1 MTGSLAV
8 KLSALKPRFRRLPAL
23 DDKGIAGMELA
34 LATPMLALLMC
45 GGFDFGR
52 AIYEQHRLTTAAEAG
67 IQFATAASSNL
78 SNSSGIIAAARADA
92 SDTTNSL
99 TVTTGSCTCPTGAT
113 LCSATATCTGS
124 TVTGTY
130 KKVTVSES
138 YSTVMSYG
146 FVSNPFT
153 LTANSMVRVQ

>member
-1 MTGSLAV
+1 MMLMQV
-8 KLSALKPRFRRLPAL
+8 KPWLLRRLAL
-23 DDKGIAGMELA
+23 GEAGIAGMELA

-67 IQFATAASSNL
+67 IQYATASPSNL

-99 TVTTGSCTCPTGAT
+99 TVTTGSCTCPTGT
-113 LCSATATCTGS
+113 SQCSTTTTCTGS

-130 KKVTVSES
+130 QKVTVSES
-138 YSTVMSYG
+138 YSTIMTYG

-153 LTANSMVRVQ
+153 LTATSMVRVQ

>member
-1 MTGSLAV
+1 M
-8 KLSALKPRFRRLPAL
+8 KLSAMVTRACRRLAR
-23 DDKGIAGMELA
+23 DQSGIAGMELA

-67 IQFATAASSNL
+67 IQFATAVSGNL
-78 SNSSGIIAAARADA
+78 TNSSGIIAAARADA
-92 SDTTNSL
+92 SDTTSSL
-99 TVTTGSCTCPTGAT
+99 TVTTGSCTCPTGTT
-113 LCSATATCTGS
+113 LCSTATTCTGS

-130 KKVTVSES
+130 QKVTVSES
-138 YSTVMSYG
+138 YSTVMTYG

-153 LTANSMVRVQ
+153 LTAQSMVRVQ

>member
-1 MTGSLAV
+1 M
-8 KLSALKPRFRRLPAL
+8 KLSAIGAWLRRRLAL
-23 DDKGIAGMELA
+23 GEAGIAGVELA

-67 IQFATAASSNL
+67 IQYATAASSNL

-99 TVTTGSCTCPTGAT
+99 TVTTGSCTCPTGT
-113 LCSATATCTGS
+113 SLCSTAATCTGS
-124 TVTGTY
+124 SVTGTY

-138 YSTVMSYG
+138 YSTIMTYG

-153 LTANSMVRVQ
+153 LTATSMVRVQ

>member
-1 MTGSLAV
+1 MN
-8 KLSALKPRFRRLPAL
+8 LSAIGAWARRRLAL
-23 DDKGIAGMELA
+23 GDSGIAGMELA

-92 SDTTNSL
+92 ADTTNSL

-113 LCSATATCTGS
+113 LCSTTATCTGS

-130 KKVTVSES
+130 QKVTVSES
-138 YSTVMSYG
+138 YSTVMTYG

>member
-1 MTGSLAV
+1 MVRLAMQ
-8 KLSALKPRFRRLPAL
+8 LPAIRSWARRRLAL
-23 DDKGIAGMELA
+23 GESGIAGMELA

-67 IQFATAASSNL
+67 IQYATAVSSNL

-92 SDTTNSL
+92 SDTANSL
-99 TVTTGSCTCPTGAT
+99 TVTTGSCTCPTGTT
-113 LCSATATCTGS
+113 LCSTATTCTGS
-124 TVTGTY
+124 TLTGTY
-130 KKVTVSES
+130 QKVTVSES
-138 YSTVMSYG
+138 YSTLMTYG

-153 LTANSMVRVQ
+153 LTAQSMVRVQ